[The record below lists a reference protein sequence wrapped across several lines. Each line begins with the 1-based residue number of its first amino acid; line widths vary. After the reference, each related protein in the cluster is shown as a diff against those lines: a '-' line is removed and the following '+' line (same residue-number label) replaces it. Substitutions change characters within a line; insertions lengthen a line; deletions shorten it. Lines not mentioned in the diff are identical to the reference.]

1 MYFETLEPPTRN
13 WLEGL
18 DNVILNLAVW
28 RHCYFHKMDDP
39 ECRLPGW
46 IPDYRHNASHD
57 VPHDKRIINYDHYLA
72 YEGWRKVVGNGLKCL
87 IFNYITYGQGPDRHF
102 MSYDLKPLAD
112 HISDYDRLNFDGMVD
127 CQVSCSW
134 DKPAN
139 LQLYGAARMLWNKQ
153 DNDPEKIRREIFS
166 LLFGNQ
172 CEAVISYCRHMSELL
187 YACGNYHESLH
198 RTKDKARQLFEGLKV
213 LEEELKALG
222 PLPRGRE
229 SGFLESLQALEDT
242 AETCM
247 KE

>member
-87 IFNYITYGQGPDRHF
+87 IFDWGICPLSQKRLEKLVFSHYFIVHHKQKKKGKHRGIKYTV
-102 MSYDLKPLAD
+102 KP
-112 HISDYDRLNFDGMVD
+112 
-127 CQVSCSW
+127 
-134 DKPAN
+134 
-139 LQLYGAARMLWNKQ
+139 
-153 DNDPEKIRREIFS
+153 
-166 LLFGNQ
+166 
-172 CEAVISYCRHMSELL
+172 
-187 YACGNYHESLH
+187 
-198 RTKDKARQLFEGLKV
+198 
-213 LEEELKALG
+213 
-222 PLPRGRE
+222 
-229 SGFLESLQALEDT
+229 
-242 AETCM
+242 
-247 KE
+247 